1 MGRTKVDFVEQLTAQ
16 MSAFGVA
23 VHKCN
28 LLDSKDFKLDGRLYA
43 QLCDGFDYE
52 KGMQLTRKYY
62 KEKTVYVYQ
71 DDFECRYFGFLL
83 PRDENA
89 DYADIGEWMVT
100 VGPYLPEIWEGLLER
115 MTEKYHLTILQESML
130 KEYYSK
136 IPIVRS
142 AEALENLVFLQA
154 NYIYGENEKLE
165 ICRIGDLY
173 GKRIKPNEVW
183 KEQKEILSGGVIE
196 MRYRQEEELMAAI
209 AAGDTERAY
218 AAYKAFSGFHM
229 EWRDKNNS
237 LRSAKNMMLVF
248 NTLFRKAV
256 QSAAVHPVH
265 IDKISE
271 LYARKI
277 EGVVFGNELLDISY
291 EMIRKYCMLVHN
303 HSLKGYS
310 EVVCDALN
318 YIDCHLSESISLK
331 KMAKH
336 VKVNSSYLSVRFKK
350 EVGQSVIDYVNQ
362 KKVENSLLYL
372 ATTDMSMA
380 EVAERVGIDD
390 ANYFSKLFK
399 KYRGMTPRQYHMLMY
414 SKS

>member
-1 MGRTKVDFVEQLTAQ
+1 MGKTKVDFVEQLTAQ
-16 MSAFGVA
+16 MAAFGVA

-28 LLDSKDFKLDGRLYA
+28 LLDAKDFELDGGLYA
-43 QLCDGFDYE
+43 QLVGGFDYE
-52 KGMQLTRKYY
+52 KGVQDVRKYC
-62 KEKTVYVYQ
+62 KEGTVYVYQ

-89 DYADIGEWMVT
+89 DSAGIGEWMVA
-100 VGPYLPEIWEGLLER
+100 VGSFLPEIWEGLLER
-115 MTEKYHLTILQESML
+115 MTEKHHLTILQESML
-130 KEYYSK
+130 KEYYSG

-142 AEALENLVFLQA
+142 AEALESLVFLQV
-154 NYIYGENEKLE
+154 NYIYGNEELE

-183 KEQKEILSGGVIE
+183 KEQKENLSGEVIE
-196 MRYRQEEELMAAI
+196 MRYRLEEELMAAV

-229 EWRDKNNS
+229 EWRDKTNS

-277 EGVVFGNELLDISY
+277 EGVVFEKELLDISN
-291 EMIRKYCMLVHN
+291 EMIRKYCLLVHN

-318 YIDCHLSESISLK
+318 YIDCHLNDSISLK
-331 KMAKH
+331 EMAEH

-350 EVGQSVIDYVNQ
+350 EVGQSVIDYANQ

-372 ATTDMSMA
+372 AATDMSVA

-399 KYRGMTPRQYHMLMY
+399 KYQGMTPRQYHILMY
-414 SKS
+414 SKN